1 MILTVIWHSSKLY
14 IRKFY
19 IIRNCKKARQQEKG
33 DKKLKFKNYAT
44 FTGCAIQRNNPELHN
59 IKDVDFMKL
68 MENLIE

>member
-1 MILTVIWHSSKLY
+1 MILAVTWHSRKLYTRKLY
-14 IRKFY
+14 IR
-19 IIRNCKKARQQEKG
+19 RNYKKARQSEKR

-59 IKDVDFMKL
+59 IKDVDSMKL